1 MATEALATLDTD
13 GYVRDPAKIAA
24 RLLKYF
30 FKSDFSQTNTYRG
43 YIKSLPWIIAQNPN
57 KIQAIKDSIES
68 ALTSLFSSHFDA
80 VAVVI
85 NHEMLVDSSTGLE
98 TGRVDIRVSIG
109 FTHMGKEMQVA
120 NILQIYDNTFE
131 VREDV

>member
-30 FKSDFSQTNTYRG
+30 FKSDYSQSNSYRG
-43 YIKSLPWIIAQNPN
+43 HVKSLPYIIAQNPN
-57 KIQAIKDSIES
+57 KIQAIKDGIES
-68 ALTSLFSSHFDA
+68 ALYNLFSAQFDA
-80 VAVVI
+80 VAITI
-85 NHEMLVDSSTGLE
+85 NHEMLVDASTGLE

-109 FTHMGKEMQVA
+109 FTHLGKEMQVA
-120 NILQIYDNTFE
+120 NILQIYDNTFTT
-131 VREDV
+131 REDV